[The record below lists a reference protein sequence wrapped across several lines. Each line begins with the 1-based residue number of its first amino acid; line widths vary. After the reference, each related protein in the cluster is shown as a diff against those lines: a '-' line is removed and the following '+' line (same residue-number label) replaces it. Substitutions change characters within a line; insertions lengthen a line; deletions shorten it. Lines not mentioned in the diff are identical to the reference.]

1 MKKKKTERN
10 KKKSAQGKKR
20 ESGDTVTVRTPTFS
34 SGH

>member
-1 MKKKKTERN
+1 MKKKKQNET
-10 KKKSAQGKKR
+10 KKSAQGKKR